1 MGEKWGEIGYFTVFN
16 LKVLMIKIRIHYIVY
31 RANFQFMVI
40 YGGKTCKDGV
50 KVGKNRVI
58 LNFMTYGC
66 VIAHFDIINE

>member
-1 MGEKWGEIGYFTVFN
+1 
-16 LKVLMIKIRIHYIVY
+16 
-31 RANFQFMVI
+31 MVI

-66 VIAHFDIINE
+66 VIAHFDIINEYNKNIYPGYF

>member
-1 MGEKWGEIGYFTVFN
+1 
-16 LKVLMIKIRIHYIVY
+16 
-31 RANFQFMVI
+31 MVI

-66 VIAHFDIINE
+66 VIAHFDIINEWNKNI